1 MRVTFDTNV
10 YRGIVDPRSSRG
22 SSPDAY
28 RAVHDALRQGRV
40 SGFLSETVVSLE
52 GIPRNDRGDYLASV
66 RPQITVKTTQ
76 EPDGPIRLSLAIAP
90 DNSQFPPLNPTLR
103 SWIERAGD
111 LGIKFIRLPRVAMP
125 SPIPDSVLVDL
136 ESAAHADLETASRIS
151 RAIEARGVG
160 HAALTRI
167 GRAINARLGLP
178 DEHWSKNL
186 NRPRDDNERSHI
198 IKAVAEWADGDTAA
212 AHGGH
217 RNTFLCTE
225 DHGRSAPD
233 SVFNESNRA
242 WLTEKCGFR
251 FVSVIQLARVL

>member
-1 MRVTFDTNV
+1 MRVTFDSNV
-10 YRGIVDPRSSRG
+10 YRGIVEPRSSRG
-22 SSPDAY
+22 SNPDAY
-28 RAVHDALRQGRV
+28 RAVHEAVRQGKV
-40 SGFLSETVVSLE
+40 SAFLSETVVSLE

-66 RPQITVKTTQ
+66 KSQITVDTRQ
-76 EPDGPIRLSLAIAP
+76 QPDGVLRLGLTIAP
-90 DNSQFPPLNPTLR
+90 DNTQFPPLNHTLR
-103 SWIERAGD
+103 SWIDRADD

-136 ESAAHADLETASRIS
+136 ESAAHADLEMASRIS

-160 HAALTRI
+160 HAALIRI

-178 DEHWSKNL
+178 DQHWSKNL
-186 NRPRDDNERSHI
+186 NRPKDENERSHI
-198 IKAVAEWADGDTAA
+198 IEAVAEWADGDTAA

-225 DHGRSAPD
+225 DHGRSAPH

-242 WLTEKCGFR
+242 WLSERFGFK
-251 FVSVIQLARVL
+251 FVNVVQLARLL